1 MPVYEFGTVLG
12 KGPRTLFLL
21 DYLVNPSFQ
30 REIHRTLNQGE
41 SVHPLQRAL
50 MAGRIEAKHGR
61 STQEMTAISGAL
73 TLLTNAV
80 MAWNA
85 EQMQRVVTDGGP
97 TRYPDAPQ
105 LGRASCRESECQYV

>member
-1 MPVYEFGTVLG
+1 MRISDWSSDVCSSDL
-12 KGPRTLFLL
+12 
-21 DYLVNPSFQ
+21 
-30 REIHRTLNQGE
+30 
-41 SVHPLQRAL
+41 RAL

-97 TRYPDAPQ
+97 TRYPDAHLARIAPVAYKQ
-105 LGRASCRESECQYV
+105 TKQNGMIGFRIEDPSHLVRLRAGRA

>member
-1 MPVYEFGTVLG
+1 
-12 KGPRTLFLL
+12 
-21 DYLVNPSFQ
+21 
-30 REIHRTLNQGE
+30 
-41 SVHPLQRAL
+41 

-97 TRYPDAPQ
+97 TRYPAAHMARHAPVDYKQ
-105 LGRASCRESECQYV
+105 INTKGVMRFRLADTRPPGRLDRTTAVSGKRDEGSVDQD